1 MVHALGGL
9 TMYGGLI
16 LCLLGG
22 IFLLLHGFRESVGW
36 GLAMLFVPFVSLIF
50 LILHWSKAKNAF
62 FLQLWGMG
70 IMFAGAIAFH
80 AHLPWPL

>member
-1 MVHALGGL
+1 MVHALGAL
-9 TMYGGLI
+9 VMYGGLI
-16 LCLLGG
+16 LCLVGG
-22 IFLLLHGFRESVGW
+22 IFLLLHGFKESLAW
-36 GLAMLFVPFVSLIF
+36 GLGMLFVPFVSLIF

-70 IMFAGAIAFH
+70 IIFVGAIAFH